1 VRITRHGPILTG
13 VEARTDGR
21 VLAMRWTALDPSTEF
36 RALVGMNRAANA
48 SEFLKALPA
57 FNNPHQNV
65 VFADDGGTIGY
76 WMAGRVP
83 VRRGGNGVLPVPG
96 WTGEGDW
103 VGDLEWDSHPHVID
117 PADGFVVTANNR
129 QVGPEYPYYITSDWT
144 EPFRAMRIRE
154 MVEGGKSLTA
164 DDVAR
169 EQMDVRDD
177 AAVRYLPHAVRA
189 AREVG
194 DTTAVRLLSEWDGSA
209 ILDSHAAPLYYAW
222 YEALRH
228 RVGDDEYHGKDPY
241 FPREA
246 LDRILDA
253 GDGAWVDDVSTPRRE
268 TLAELSAAA
277 MREAARQV
285 GGRSWGEMHHT
296 VIQHPLGSVTALDRT
311 LGLNIGPFPSP
322 GSPNTVNVAPF
333 GSRPPFL
340 TTSGPS
346 QRHVVDL
353 ADPDGSGGFVIPT
366 GESGL
371 PFSLHYR
378 DQTPLW
384 RSGRLWRIPLD
395 RDRAS
400 ARAVYRMKLTA
411 P

>member
-1 VRITRHGPILTG
+1 
-13 VEARTDGR
+13 
-21 VLAMRWTALDPSTEF
+21 
-36 RALVGMNRAANA
+36 
-48 SEFLKALPA
+48 
-57 FNNPHQNV
+57 
-65 VFADDGGTIGY
+65 
-76 WMAGRVP
+76 
-83 VRRGGNGVLPVPG
+83 
-96 WTGEGDW
+96 
-103 VGDLEWDSHPHVID
+103 
-117 PADGFVVTANNR
+117 
-129 QVGPEYPYYITSDWT
+129 
-144 EPFRAMRIRE
+144 
-154 MVEGGKSLTA
+154 
-164 DDVAR
+164 
-169 EQMDVRDD
+169 
-177 AAVRYLPHAVRA
+177 
-189 AREVG
+189 
-194 DTTAVRLLSEWDGSA
+194 
-209 ILDSHAAPLYYAW
+209 
-222 YEALRH
+222 
-228 RVGDDEYHGKDPY
+228 
-241 FPREA
+241 
-246 LDRILDA
+246 
-253 GDGAWVDDVSTPRRE
+253 
-268 TLAELSAAA
+268 